1 MLQLRRAWHRLG
13 KSNPSWCIIL
23 LIVILVLISGLRF
36 ITEIAHHAHRVKSAE
51 ARKSICTDPTARR
64 DIEHVCHEDEH
75 RLSLSSYH
83 YGFIGMFKL
92 WGLDPDSENL
102 GAIVVAGMMAVV
114 GVAVCVTRLSE
125 TEVARRAAARLPMRD
140 HRKPH

>member
-1 MLQLRRAWHRLG
+1 
-13 KSNPSWCIIL
+13 
-23 LIVILVLISGLRF
+23 
-36 ITEIAHHAHRVKSAE
+36 
-51 ARKSICTDPTARR
+51 
-64 DIEHVCHEDEH
+64 
-75 RLSLSSYH
+75 
-83 YGFIGMFKL
+83 MFKL